1 MTLKKEYLK
10 KIWDSVW
17 EDGLTELDVQ
27 KRYFNKLDKELKGQ
41 DRFYLK
47 TLQRQIQGFEM
58 KASLDR
64 LLENSIKPET
74 ENENFYEFEN
84 PRTQGD
90 GTEWIIERDQDG
102 NLYKRV
108 LGSNRKV
115 FINKKKFKK

>member
-74 ENENFYEFEN
+74 ENENFYELEN

-115 FINKKKFKK
+115 FINRKKFKK